1 MGHSP
6 AEMGHSPAEMG
17 HSPAEM
23 KGVWISKHAQH
34 SRLGSNPDIK
44 YGGDVID
51 ETAQKS
57 AMKMD
62 HDSPAKKIGDPETD
76 QSKQL
81 ADIKSSVK
89 SFGDKI
95 GQKAK
100 PDFKSSSTKDLV
112 VTDPVVKKYDGY
124 DPNSRTLIG
133 RQGTNTTASGGTV
146 FPEYSS
152 KSIGTYQ
159 KDYKTYNKIRPGLE
173 ARSFGDYAKME
184 KEQKSR
190 KIGGGID
197 PIKRSDITSGTSRQ
211 PGTFKTYLNTG
222 DEKTLNLAT
231 NMFGTKKTQRAIAKL
246 DSYLQNKM
254 DRE

>member
-1 MGHSP
+1 MPEGFGYGPDAGKNKKGGPEMGHSP

-23 KGVWISKHAQH
+23 NYSPNKMNHSPAKMQGTWISKHAMH

-62 HDSPAKKIGDPETD
+62 HDSPAKKTGDHETD

-81 ADIKSSVK
+81 ADIQSSVK

-100 PDFKSSSTKDLV
+100 PDFKSSSTKDLII
-112 VTDPVVKKYDGY
+112 TDPVVKKYDGY
-124 DPNSRTLIG
+124 DPSSRTLTG

-152 KSIGTYQ
+152 KSIGTYKKGYQ
-159 KDYKTYNKIRPGLE
+159 TYNKIRAGLE
-173 ARSFGDYAKME
+173 ARPLGENAKME
-184 KEQKSR
+184 KE
-190 KIGGGID
+190 
-197 PIKRSDITSGTSRQ
+197 
-211 PGTFKTYLNTG
+211 
-222 DEKTLNLAT
+222 EK
-231 NMFGTKKTQRAIAKL
+231 
-246 DSYLQNKM
+246 
-254 DRE
+254 